1 MRKIIPLLFTSLLV
15 LTGCTTA
22 NNPGKEK
29 ITEVSPIATYDEIVS
44 LMPSDVVATLYNTY
58 GGIDTNT
65 FKALGKDLTK
75 YKLMDYEGNEVSLSD
90 IKGQVVLEV
99 VANWCGY
106 CQAWTKE
113 QMATI
118 EENNKDI
125 KFIQVFAEGGK
136 EDIDAFYEAIETEMP
151 ADRTVIPNDEAVN
164 ELIKETNVA
173 SFPTFIFVDNGKV
186 TWSATGYMEEDAFKT
201 CLGLAFGEKAII
213 NSLSEDFFEAVNRS
227 YTDIKEELNDT
238 LVAEIDA
245 LNEGSYFEDTYD
257 VITYTDLAKNVSL
270 KDFETIDGKEVT
282 AEMLEG
288 KNILLIGTAAYTDEN
303 DIYYHRNNT
312 EVLKNLLKDRDDI
325 AVIEILLQYSEVTPA
340 EFYEENPELFTGY
353 VIETTN
359 AKFPTDIYNLSI
371 FDIPTMYFIN
381 TEGKVAGIRAGSLTT
396 EKLNDLINL
405 YFGETP
411 IYKQVD

>member
-44 LMPSDVVATLYNTY
+44 LMPSDVVTTLYNTY

-136 EDIDAFYEAIETEMP
+136 EDIDAFYETIETEMP

-164 ELIKETNVA
+164 ELVKETNVA
-173 SFPTFIFVDNGKV
+173 SFPTFIFVDNGRV

-213 NSLSEDFFEAVNRS
+213 NILSEDFFEAVNRS

-325 AVIEILLQYSEVTPA
+325 AVVEILLQYSEVTPA
-340 EFYEENPELFTGY
+340 EFYEKNPDLFTGY
-353 VIETTN
+353 VIEVAN

-371 FDIPTMYFIN
+371 FDIPTIYFVN
-381 TEGKVAGIRAGSLTT
+381 TEGKVAGICAGSLTT

>member
-125 KFIQVFAEGGK
+125 KFIQVFAEGSK
-136 EDIDAFYEAIETEMP
+136 EDIDAFYETIETEMP
-151 ADRTVIPNDEAVN
+151 KDRIIIPNDETVN
-164 ELIKETNVA
+164 EFVKETNVA
-173 SFPTFIFVDNGKV
+173 SFPTFVFVDDGMV
-186 TWSATGYMEEDAFKT
+186 TWSATGYIEEDAFKT
-201 CLGLAFGEKAII
+201 CLELAFGEKAII

-245 LNEGSYFEDTYD
+245 LNEGSYFDDTYD

-325 AVIEILLQYSEVTPA
+325 AVVEILLQYSEVTPA
-340 EFYEENPELFTGY
+340 EFYEKNPDLFTGY
-353 VIETTN
+353 VIEVAN

-371 FDIPTMYFIN
+371 FDIPTIYFVN
-381 TEGKVAGIRAGSLTT
+381 TEGKVAGISAGSLTT